1 MADLYLAELC
11 ADFPAVMIT
20 GPRTAGK
27 TTTAAQHVEQIVRL
41 DQPGVAAAF
50 RADPDAALRRAA
62 RPVLLDEWHAVPEV
76 LAAVKRS
83 VDSDTTPGQFI
94 LTGSVRAELGNETWA
109 GTGRI
114 VRMSMYPLVERE
126 LQPRLDLG
134 RSSFLARLTTS
145 SVDEL
150 IVPPEDIGF
159 VDP

>member
-1 MADLYLAELC
+1 
-11 ADFPAVMIT
+11 
-20 GPRTAGK
+20 
-27 TTTAAQHVEQIVRL
+27 
-41 DQPGVAAAF
+41 
-50 RADPDAALRRAA
+50 
-62 RPVLLDEWHAVPEV
+62 LLDEWHAVPEV
-76 LAAVKRS
+76 LGAVKRS